1 MGERHSMRVEYI
13 DPFVSAVFNV
23 LEAVTGS
30 KSERGNLAMRNT
42 TFTTQ
47 QVTIMAGV
55 NGEVEGMALYGMS
68 LVTAEKIAG
77 AMMGCPVVEMDD
89 MAMSAISELGNMI
102 TGYATTM
109 LSQNGYT
116 VDITPPSVI
125 RGTNVEVST
134 KTPALVVP
142 VSTQFGMVEVNVAL
156 ADNSMR
162 VAA

>member
-1 MGERHSMRVEYI
+1 MKVEYI

-23 LEAVTGS
+23 LETVTGG

-55 NGEVEGMALYGMS
+55 NGEIEGMALYGMS

-77 AMMGCPVVEMDD
+77 AMIGTTVVEMDD

-102 TGYATTM
+102 TGFATTL
-109 LSQNGYT
+109 LSQNGYN

-125 RGTNVEVST
+125 RGANVEVST

-142 VSTQFGMVEVNVAL
+142 VSTQFGMVEINVAL
-156 ADNSMR
+156 AENAMR
-162 VAA
+162 MAA